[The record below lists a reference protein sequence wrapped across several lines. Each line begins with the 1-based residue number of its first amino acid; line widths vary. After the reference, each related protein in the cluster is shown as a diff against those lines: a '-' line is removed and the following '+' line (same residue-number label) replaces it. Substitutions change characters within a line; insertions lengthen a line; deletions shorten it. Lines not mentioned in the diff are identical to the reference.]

1 MIWLSWR
8 QHRFEMLVMGIV
20 IALIAAYLIQSG
32 LVISAGY
39 HHMVQGMS
47 AASCAAQQ
55 NTSSLCQTLRANFF
69 DTYEDPNFD
78 LLLPLIVPVLIGLFL
93 GAPLVAREIERGT
106 FRLIWTQ
113 SVTQLRWLL
122 VKVGAQLAIIL
133 IAFAIL
139 SLLVTW
145 YNAQSGSLAVSWD
158 NFDMVGFVPLAYM
171 VFALALGIAAGALL
185 RNTVGAMLA
194 TLITFPVVRI
204 LIGMLARP
212 NYQPP
217 LPLVV
222 TTFFFLNSGGRAG
235 QNAQWS
241 GAFDACSSNY
251 PSPGTIVSGNLITE
265 CSHRILLFQ
274 GIDSAIFLALA
285 AGLLFLTYWWI
296 RERIS

>member
-8 QHRFEMLVMGIV
+8 QHRIEMLILGIAL
-20 IALIAAYLIQSG
+20 ALIAAYLIQSG

-39 HHMVQGMS
+39 HQVVQGMS

-55 NTSSLCQTLRANFF
+55 NTSSLCQTLRAHYF

-78 LLLPLIVPVLIGLFL
+78 LLLPLIVPLLIGVFL
-93 GAPLVAREIERGT
+93 GAPLVARELERGT
-106 FRLIWTQ
+106 FRLVWTQ

-122 VKVGAQLAIIL
+122 VKAGAQLMIIL
-133 IAFAIL
+133 IAFATL
-139 SLLVTW
+139 SQLVTW

-158 NFDMVGFVPLAYM
+158 TFDMVGFVPLAYM
-171 VFALALGIAAGALL
+171 VFALALGIAAGALV
-185 RNTVGAMLA
+185 RNTVAAMLV
-194 TLITFPVVRI
+194 TLIGYPLVRI
-204 LIGMLARP
+204 LIGVLARP

-217 LPLVV
+217 LPFVV
-222 TTFFFLNSGGRAG
+222 TTFFSWNSGGHAG
-235 QNAQWS
+235 QTAQWS

-265 CSHRILLFQ
+265 CTHRIWLFQ
-274 GIDSAIFLALA
+274 GIDSAIFFGLA
-285 AGLLFLTYWWI
+285 AGLLMLAYWWI